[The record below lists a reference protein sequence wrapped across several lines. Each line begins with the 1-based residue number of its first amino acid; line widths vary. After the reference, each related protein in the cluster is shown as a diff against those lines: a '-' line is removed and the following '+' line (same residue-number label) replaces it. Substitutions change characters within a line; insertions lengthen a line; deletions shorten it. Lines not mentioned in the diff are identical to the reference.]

1 MYNCVVL
8 HTFNVYVY
16 VYNGRG
22 RDETQNETSHLYQGI
37 SASRLASFLIV
48 NRVVEKSHTPTTTHT
63 INIGELIRPHFSQLL
78 FSRFEIVN
86 NFAFKMYRMA
96 EGYHISA

>member
-22 RDETQNETSHLYQGI
+22 KDETQNETSHLFQGI

-48 NRVVEKSHTPTTTHT
+48 NRVVEKSHTPTTTHNKYRRANPPPT
-63 INIGELIRPHFSQLL
+63 FLNCYLVVLEL
-78 FSRFEIVN
+78 
-86 NFAFKMYRMA
+86 
-96 EGYHISA
+96 